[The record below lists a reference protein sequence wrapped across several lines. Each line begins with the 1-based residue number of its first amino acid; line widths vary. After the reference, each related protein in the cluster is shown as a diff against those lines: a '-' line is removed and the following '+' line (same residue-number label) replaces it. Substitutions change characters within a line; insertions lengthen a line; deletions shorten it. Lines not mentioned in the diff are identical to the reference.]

1 MKIIVLIISNL
12 FLITAAPVDQHH
24 EIEARSASEED
35 EQRGLQAL
43 LTEMRDTLANVNKPP
58 ITDPTTKPTGL
69 QALPPQVQTAYVLNP
84 LPFGPS
90 TPADPKPAP
99 QAPVPHINLF
109 ISGIPQ
115 QDRPVAPET
124 PKPAPLRQLVF
135 ANAEPVPA
143 IQNPAQIMALPAQY
157 GPVLPQNAMV
167 MPANA
172 LPQAYPNMMNPL
184 QSSAFLGPQASPYF
198 QPLNFQPLNPLLGP
212 QGFGSYPFYP
222 PPMYHHHR
230 HNPYF
235 PNYGMPNVAISPPI
249 IFRERGQTAAS
260 QG

>member
-1 MKIIVLIISNL
+1 MKITVLIISNL

-35 EQRGLQAL
+35 GQGALQAL
-43 LTEMRDTLANVNKPP
+43 LTEMRDTLANVNRPP

-69 QALPPQVQTAYVLNP
+69 QELPPQVQTAYVLNP

-90 TPADPKPAP
+90 PPADPKPAP
-99 QAPVPHINLF
+99 QAPVPQINLF
-109 ISGIPQ
+109 ISGVPQ
-115 QDRPVAPET
+115 QDRPAAAET
-124 PKPAPLRQLVF
+124 PKPVPLQQLVL

-143 IQNPAQIMALPAQY
+143 IQNPAQVMALPAQY

-167 MPANA
+167 MPANN
-172 LPQAYPNMMNPL
+172 LPQAYPNIGSPL
-184 QSSAFLGPQASPYF
+184 QSSALLGPQVSPYF
-198 QPLNFQPLNPLLGP
+198 QPFNFQPLNPYLGHH
-212 QGFGSYPFYP
+212 GFGSYPFYP
-222 PPMYHHHR
+222 PPMYHHHH

-249 IFRERGQTAAS
+249 IFRERGQTATS